1 MDILR
6 RKWIADLR
14 SGRFKQGV
22 GCLRT
27 EDDEYCCLGVAIPDD
42 MVGVVQFCRYY
53 YNGYAAELPPSV
65 AEALGIDATLMEKLI
80 TMNDGDG
87 KSFSQIAD
95 YLEELWNLRME

>member
-1 MDILR
+1 MSMDILR

-80 TMNDGDG
+80 TMMAMGSHLAKLPITWRNCG
-87 KSFSQIAD
+87 I
-95 YLEELWNLRME
+95 